1 MLKRCSMIML
11 LLLATGVSAFAGP
24 RLTASQALR
33 IADAEARRQGY
44 DVRKFKR
51 PTPRYHNYVNR
62 DDTWWFS
69 YEPHGRVRYI
79 GDDFSVT
86 VEDKTKKAWLIPGR

>member
-1 MLKRCSMIML
+1 MVKRCSIL
-11 LLLATGVSAFAGP
+11 LLLLSVTVASVVAGP
-24 RLTASQALR
+24 RLTPSEVLS
-33 IADAEARRQGY
+33 IADAEARRHGY

-51 PTPRYHNYVNR
+51 PKPRYNYVQHDN
-62 DDTWWFS
+62 TWWLK
-69 YEPHGRVRYI
+69 YEPPSHMRSI

>member
-1 MLKRCSMIML
+1 MIVL
-11 LLLATGVSAFAGP
+11 LLFANSASALAGP

-33 IADAEARRQGY
+33 IADAEARRHSY

-51 PTPRYHNYVNR
+51 PIQRYNYVNR

-69 YEPHGRVRYI
+69 YEPRGRVRYF